1 MPQQKRNGS
10 GSGRKSS
17 GSARGS
23 SASASAA
30 RRSAASKGR
39 SSSPSKTRSGAGG
52 QHAAQ
57 RRAAPRS
64 SAPSDDARAGFAI
77 FRELLQRAMEGQM
90 HLVMLSNE
98 RIQEVMDDAVARGR
112 VTRDDAEE
120 LVQEMVRRG
129 RQQTSDLLAELEQLM
144 GRGRDQLETAA
155 TAARRSPPADRVL
168 REVDRARRV
177 AGIGH
182 SFPILSYED
191 LTAAQVADRL
201 DDLSPAELRKV
212 RDYERRH
219 GNRKSVLQAIESK
232 LA

>member
-1 MPQQKRNGS
+1 MAQQKRSGS
-10 GSGRKSS
+10 GSERKSS

-23 SASASAA
+23 SASAA
-30 RRSAASKGR
+30 RRSSASKSRG
-39 SSSPSKTRSGAGG
+39 SSSSSARSGPADRRT
-52 QHAAQ
+52 AP
-57 RRAAPRS
+57 RRAAPPP
-64 SAPSDDARAGFAI
+64 SASGDEVRAGFAA

-90 HLVMLSNE
+90 HLVMLSSE

-129 RQQTSDLLAELEQLM
+129 RQQSADLLAELEQLM
-144 GRGRDQLETAA
+144 GRGRDQLETVA

-182 SFPILSYED
+182 AFPILSYED

-201 DDLSPAELRKV
+201 ADLSPAELRKV

-232 LA
+232 LG